1 MRVQVRSAGE
11 EAWLC
16 REAPEDPV
24 FDAPADEHLLRPL
37 AMSAAEARIYYAFF
51 FGGLCSLD
59 STTLP
64 VSI

>member
-1 MRVQVRSAGE
+1 MWLTCWFQYACAQVRSAGE

-37 AMSAAEARIYYAFF
+37 AMSAAEARIY
-51 FGGLCSLD
+51 S
-59 STTLP
+59 P
-64 VSI
+64 